1 MATMSYDNVMAD
13 DRRAPPKDLSHHLSR
28 ATKSRGASAMKAFYK
43 YFMIPGIGQLA
54 GGLPNQY
61 YFPFDTLEAKVAL
74 PDRWKPTPNNP
85 IDPPSTES
93 VGVGSSP
100 LNQPQSSLRVPHT
113 SSVPNPLQ
121 KIDLASALQYGQ
133 AQGYPPLYYFIRQFT
148 RENLHPNCPYRGGPE
163 VILTCGSTDGFSKV
177 LTALSN
183 EWSEEKDWIRDREGI
198 LCEEFCYTN
207 AIQGATPRGLSVA
220 PVKIDDEGM
229 LAEGPGGLRDV
240 LENWDF
246 KKGRRPHLMYTVTYV
261 DGEVLIR
268 SLPGS

>member
-1 MATMSYDNVMAD
+1 
-13 DRRAPPKDLSHHLSR
+13 
-28 ATKSRGASAMKAFYK
+28 MKAFYK

-74 PDRWKPTPNNP
+74 PNRWKPTPNTP
-85 IDPPSTES
+85 IDPPPSSGAVGST
-93 VGVGSSP
+93 SSP
-100 LNQPQSSLRVPHT
+100 LNQPQSALRVPHT
-113 SSVPNPLQ
+113 SNAPNPLK

-148 RENLHPNCPYRGGPE
+148 QENLHPNCPYKGGPE
-163 VILTCGSTDGFSKV
+163 IILTCGSTDGFSKC
-177 LTALSN
+177 LMALSN

-198 LCEEFCYTN
+198 LVEEFCYMN
-207 AIQGATPRGLSVA
+207 AIQGAKPRGLNIA

-229 LAEGPGGLRDV
+229 LAKGPGGLRDV

-246 KKGRRPHLMYTVTYV
+246 KQGRRPHLMYTVT
-261 DGEVLIR
+261 
-268 SLPGS
+268 